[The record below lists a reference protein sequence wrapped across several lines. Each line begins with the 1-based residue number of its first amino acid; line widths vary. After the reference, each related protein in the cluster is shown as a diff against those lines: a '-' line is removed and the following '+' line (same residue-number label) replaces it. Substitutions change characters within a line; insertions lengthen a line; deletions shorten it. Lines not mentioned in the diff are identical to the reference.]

1 VDEANLKVSNSPVN
15 GYMLT
20 AQSGNTGGLTWA
32 AAAGGGSLVFI
43 ASTGAMSN
51 AASVQ
56 FRAQDGH
63 FDETKYD
70 HYQFWLQ
77 NVIPATDA
85 VSLIAQT
92 STNDGGAYSTTNG
105 DYHNTDGADDSI
117 GIQLSNLSL
126 GSAANEFGINGMFN
140 LFAPHNDAAYTSGLG
155 TTVSGASNG
164 NYYARNVGGTRLAAE
179 NVDAIR
185 FIMSSGNI
193 ESGEIVMYGIANGT

>member
-1 VDEANLKVSNSPVN
+1 GISVTGNVAVTGTVDGIDLQTLNTAVSANTAKTTNATHSGEVTGSGALTIADNVVDEANLKVSNSAVN

-32 AAAGGGSLVFI
+32 AAGGGSLVFI
-43 ASTGAMSN
+43 ASTGAISN
-51 AASVQ
+51 ASSVQ

-85 VSLIAQT
+85 VYLLAQT
-92 STNDGGAYSTTNG
+92 STNDGGAYATTNG

-117 GIQLSNLSL
+117 GIQCSNL
-126 GSAANEFGINGMFN
+126 
-140 LFAPHNDAAYTSGLG
+140 
-155 TTVSGASNG
+155 
-164 NYYARNVGGTRLAAE
+164 
-179 NVDAIR
+179 
-185 FIMSSGNI
+185 
-193 ESGEIVMYGIANGT
+193 